1 MTIPATDF
9 DSPWKEALEHYLPHC
24 LALFLPQAHAEIDW
38 TRGYAFLDKE
48 LQQVAPQ
55 SALGRRLADKLV
67 QVWRRNGDEAWVL
80 IHIEVQHQ
88 EEADFARRMFGYY
101 YRLLDRYNRP
111 VASVAILGDER
122 AGWRPATFQTA
133 LWDCAVHFHFPV
145 IKLLDYRARWAELE
159 ASHNPFATVVMA
171 HLRAQ
176 ETLGNAAARGRAKL
190 MLTRRL
196 YELGYG
202 REEIAGLFRF
212 IDWLLRLPDA
222 QEAEFW
228 QALRQYE
235 EARRMPYITSV
246 EQIGMQ
252 KGLEQG
258 LEQGREQGLRQGLL
272 IGLEQI
278 LELKFGAAGGRLFE
292 ELRHI
297 DDVAVLQAVADR
309 LRTATTLDE
318 VRRSYLPAKDE

>member
-1 MTIPATDF
+1 M
-9 DSPWKEALEHYLPHC
+9 
-24 LALFLPQAHAEIDW
+24 
-38 TRGYAFLDKE
+38 
-48 LQQVAPQ
+48 
-55 SALGRRLADKLV
+55 

-133 LWDCAVHFHFPV
+133 LWDCAVQFHFPV

-159 ASHNPFATVVMA
+159 ASRNPFATVVMA

-176 ETLGNAAARGRAKL
+176 ETRGNAAARGQAKL

-202 REEIAGLFRF
+202 REEIVGLFRF
-212 IDWLLRLPDA
+212 IDWLLQLPEEVDERFWEELQQYEEERAMTYMTSIERIGLRKGLVQGLLTGLELALEFRFGDEGRRVADEIREVRDVAVLEAVAERLRTAASVDEVRAVYRSPDA
-222 QEAEFW
+222 QE
-228 QALRQYE
+228 
-235 EARRMPYITSV
+235 
-246 EQIGMQ
+246 
-252 KGLEQG
+252 
-258 LEQGREQGLRQGLL
+258 
-272 IGLEQI
+272 
-278 LELKFGAAGGRLFE
+278 
-292 ELRHI
+292 
-297 DDVAVLQAVADR
+297 
-309 LRTATTLDE
+309 
-318 VRRSYLPAKDE
+318 

>member
-9 DSPWKEALEHYLPHC
+9 DSPWKEALEQYLPDC
-24 LALFLPQAHAEIDW
+24 LALFLPQAYAEIDW

-55 SALGRRLADKLV
+55 AALGRRLADKLV

-159 ASHNPFATVVMA
+159 ASRNPFATVVMA

-176 ETLGNAAARGRAKL
+176 ETRGDAAARGQAKL
-190 MLTRRL
+190 MLIRRL
-196 YELGYG
+196 YDLGYG
-202 REEIAGLFRF
+202 REEIVGLFRF
-212 IDWLLRLPDA
+212 IDWLLRLPD
-222 QEAEFW
+222 EEEDRFW
-228 QALRQYE
+228 ESLQHYQKERQ
-235 EARRMPYITSV
+235 MTYITSV
-246 EQIGMQ
+246 ERIGLR
-252 KGLEQG
+252 KGLLTG
-258 LEQGREQGLRQGLL
+258 LELA
-272 IGLEQI
+272 LEV
-278 LELKFGAAGGRLFE
+278 KFGDEGRRVADE
-292 ELRHI
+292 IRQI
-297 DDVAVLQAVADR
+297 RDVAVLEAIAER
-309 LRTATTLDE
+309 LRTATSVDE
-318 VRRSYLPAKDE
+318 VRAVYHSPEA